1 MVIAIIVPQFLQKN
15 ENLNNQMNQNKM
27 KSVMKIMRGNAIR
40 ACHKKT
46 WCDLRKTAIKSDLNW
61 DIKTNSRH

>member
-46 WCDLRKTAIKSDLNW
+46 
-61 DIKTNSRH
+61 